1 MAAHPR
7 ASSKEEVSGASHH
20 MNLKVSLQP
29 VEVEARNKVVS
40 MLAFSDEP
48 ERVLIQK
55 CKQTFA
61 DHQNSRID
69 ETVLFAKSLK
79 SANVHHPSVRKYFS
93 HPVRVA
99 TMALQLQTE
108 PSLNSVLTS
117 LLHNVYEVSGL
128 EEHEL
133 RDKGYEDIVVDGIRV
148 LTIDRK
154 HQYDPD
160 YLKSY
165 YEGIESFSDELSLI
179 KCIDKLDNLLAFS
192 LFERTKTLSTYIDQC
207 DDFVVPMADRLSP
220 QFGRYIHEVVTHM
233 RTVEWDRERKAQYD
247 EFMREDIPTA
257 TGVG

>member
-1 MAAHPR
+1 
-7 ASSKEEVSGASHH
+7 

-29 VEVEARNKVVS
+29 VEVEARIKVMS
-40 MLAFSDEP
+40 MLAFSDDS
-48 ERVLIQK
+48 ERLLIQT

-61 DHQNSRID
+61 NHENSRID
-69 ETVLFAKSLK
+69 DTVLFAKSLK

-99 TMALQLQTE
+99 TMVLQLQNE
-108 PSLNSVLTS
+108 PSISSILTS

-128 EEHEL
+128 KEDEL
-133 RDKGYEDIVVDGIRV
+133 RDKGYENSIVEGIRV
-148 LTIDRK
+148 LTIDRE

-165 YEGIESFSDELSLI
+165 YDGIESFSDELSLI

-207 DDFVVPMADRLSP
+207 DEFVVPMAERLAP
-220 QFGRYIHEVVTHM
+220 ELGTYIHDVVMHM
-233 RTVEWDRERKAQYD
+233 RTVAWDRERKAQYD
-247 EFMREDIPTA
+247 EFMREDVPTA